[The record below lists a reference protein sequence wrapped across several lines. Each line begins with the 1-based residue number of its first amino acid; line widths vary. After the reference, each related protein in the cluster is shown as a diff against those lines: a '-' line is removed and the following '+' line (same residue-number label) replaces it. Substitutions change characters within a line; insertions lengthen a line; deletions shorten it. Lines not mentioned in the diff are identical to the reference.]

1 MGTAHPA
8 KILLNVHSF
17 SALYGFLL
25 FNGQCHDR
33 TRTHFM
39 VSMCVKVFT
48 LKNERCIMSLCYCQ
62 HI

>member
-25 FNGQCHDR
+25 FNVNVMIEPEHILWCLC
-33 TRTHFM
+33 
-39 VSMCVKVFT
+39 VSKFA
-48 LKNERCIMSLCYCQ
+48 Q
-62 HI
+62 